1 MTDQEFLH
9 AFEMGHLSPTEFHHR
24 DHLRLAW
31 LQVQRL
37 GAGAAADVVGAGIRR
52 FAVAHGQDRLY
63 HDTLTRFWVRI
74 VAHASEP
81 TFEKTLER
89 HPMLLS
95 KELPMRH
102 WSRESLFSDEAR
114 AGWVDPDLAPLPFA

>member
-9 AFEMGHLSPTEFHHR
+9 AFETGHLSPADFHHR

-31 LQVQRL
+31 LQVGRL
-37 GAGAAADVVGAGIRR
+37 GVAGAADAVAAGIRR
-52 FAVAHGQDRLY
+52 FAAAHGQHRLY
-63 HDTLTRFWVRI
+63 HETLTRFWVRL

-81 TFEKTLER
+81 TFEGTLER

-95 KELPMRH
+95 KELPLRH
-102 WSRESLFSDEAR
+102 WSRESLFSDAAR
-114 AGWVDPDLAPLPFA
+114 GAWLEPDLAPLPF